1 MICTGRTSCTLGTD
15 DTLDTFGPSGPV
27 GTSGT
32 FGTLG
37 TDGTSPS
44 LSMSFLTLA
53 AVPWDNPVSFSILD
67 NGYFIFKVIDNGIGI
82 PKNDIPR
89 IFERFYRVDKS
100 RCRNTGGTGVGLTI
114 CKSIVDLHKGKIEVK
129 SKLNEGSEFIIT
141 LPN

>member
-1 MICTGRTSCTLGTD
+1 MNDIL
-15 DTLDTFGPSGPV
+15 
-27 GTSGT
+27 
-32 FGTLG
+32 
-37 TDGTSPS
+37 
-44 LSMSFLTLA
+44 LSVQANNEQQRKKLYQFFLKS
-53 AVPWDNPVSFSILD
+53 D
-67 NGYFIFKVIDNGIGI
+67 FIKIIVKDNGIGI
-82 PKNDIPR
+82 PEESLDY

>member
-1 MICTGRTSCTLGTD
+1 MTTNVQKNNVSVNKFRHIIITTSLGTLKVKSENISPF
-15 DTLDTFGPSGPV
+15 LDSCSAWRTRRINTKNQSATSQKRGRLKCTPSSAAAATFGPV

-67 NGYFIFKVIDNGIGI
+67 NDVYTFGKCRFIK
-82 PKNDIPR
+82 PCHSKMK
-89 IFERFYRVDKS
+89 DK
-100 RCRNTGGTGVGLTI
+100 T
-114 CKSIVDLHKGKIEVK
+114 
-129 SKLNEGSEFIIT
+129 
-141 LPN
+141 